1 MAWTA
6 DRGRLSRS
14 LEPVLERW
22 RADAALASVPG
33 AAVACG
39 KGRTGGAARVTA
51 GERAAA
57 AVALEGLAR
66 AGERVLAEIQAL
78 EVAKARLEADL
89 LAAYGAL
96 AGIEAHQVDAL
107 PVGALA
113 RVSARVSPERV
124 VTEEIALAT
133 GVGAGEVARRLSLA
147 TAPRRHRVVLNA
159 LRDGRLSLHRA
170 LQVASDTAQLPD
182 ADVTTVAQAVLAP
195 TRDGQPVPQRTFTAR
210 LRRAVASVD
219 ARGARGA
226 QARHAHARARRGVFG
241 RLTDDG
247 MGWLTVTTDAAS
259 VAAVMDRLETTARGL
274 RGAGDARSL
283 DQLRAD
289 LATDALLHRPG
300 HPGPASGEA
309 EGGTDGEVAGGAAAL
324 AWIVVPFEVATGEAD
339 TACEL
344 PGHGWVTATHA
355 REIITRPGSVWAT
368 LPVELP
374 TGRALSRPT
383 RSYRPT
389 RAMVEHV
396 QAVDGVCRGPDCHV
410 PATRC
415 DLDHETPW
423 PTGPTRVGNLHAKHR
438 LHHNLKTDGIWTST
452 PTPEHGLTW
461 TTLTGRTYTTHP
473 KNWRDGADPPAGRGS
488 PTTSTDPS
496 QAHGDSGH
504 RHLGAHDPPPF

>member
-1 MAWTA
+1 
-6 DRGRLSRS
+6 
-14 LEPVLERW
+14 
-22 RADAALASVPG
+22 
-33 AAVACG
+33 
-39 KGRTGGAARVTA
+39 
-51 GERAAA
+51 
-57 AVALEGLAR
+57 
-66 AGERVLAEIQAL
+66 
-78 EVAKARLEADL
+78 
-89 LAAYGAL
+89 
-96 AGIEAHQVDAL
+96 
-107 PVGALA
+107 
-113 RVSARVSPERV
+113 
-124 VTEEIALAT
+124 
-133 GVGAGEVARRLSLA
+133 
-147 TAPRRHRVVLNA
+147 
-159 LRDGRLSLHRA
+159 
-170 LQVASDTAQLPD
+170 
-182 ADVTTVAQAVLAP
+182 
-195 TRDGQPVPQRTFTAR
+195 VPQRTFTAR

-300 HPGPASGEA
+300 HPATALPAAPGHAVDAALGTASGNA
-309 EGGTDGEVAGGAAAL
+309 VDPAPRAASGTVPGAISGGAAAL

-423 PTGPTRVGNLHAKHR
+423 PTGPTNVGNLHAKHR

-473 KNWRDGADPPAGRGS
+473 KNWRAGIAPLDPP
-488 PTTSTDPS
+488 DPPDPLDAPDPKS
-496 QAHGDSGH
+496 RPSM
-504 RHLGAHDPPPF
+504 LGTEDDPPPF